1 MKKIRLDFKIITI
14 NIILILAIII
24 VINNIIVPRIYNLY
38 IMNEIDYTKDKLLED
53 VNSDII
59 YEERNGDVLKT
70 YHIQEFNKVRHINIT
85 NSKLDTVE
93 TLYEFDERVFRYN
106 NETAKY
112 EEYNFENEAMNDTK
126 FTEALNDSDYVY
138 DFCNDLTY
146 KNYIKHIRKSGV
158 RTKLKFN
165 RYRVEIKEG
174 SMFDGSKSIEFYT
187 DYFGRILNG
196 IYYKEPVGK
205 WIQFKTGKDVNEVKL
220 PSELRS
226 LK

>member
-93 TLYEFDERVFRYN
+93 TLYELD
-106 NETAKY
+106 
-112 EEYNFENEAMNDTK
+112 
-126 FTEALNDSDYVY
+126 
-138 DFCNDLTY
+138 
-146 KNYIKHIRKSGV
+146 
-158 RTKLKFN
+158 
-165 RYRVEIKEG
+165 
-174 SMFDGSKSIEFYT
+174 
-187 DYFGRILNG
+187 
-196 IYYKEPVGK
+196 
-205 WIQFKTGKDVNEVKL
+205 
-220 PSELRS
+220 
-226 LK
+226 